1 MRTALLLCLALP
13 LAACGPTLAQR
24 ESAAKPAIDAL
35 RAAQFDDARA
45 KAGEVLGKDAANPYA
60 CLVDAVARYRKVMHD
75 LMTDLP
81 SVLIGAVVGRGF
93 NERYLRFAL
102 ENAEKE
108 LRVVDA
114 DLERAARH
122 PELTF
127 ELCLACWEVDWN
139 RNGRVDRRDRA
150 FLEIEIDANGKELP
164 EGDPRRR
171 PTFKF
176 DHGDVLWARAFVS
189 FQRAVLDVALAYG
202 YADIERVIPEL
213 VRSRMK
219 GVLRLKLEHPE
230 RMKEARALVLRGLGL
245 ADEARVAYLAE
256 TDDDREWLPNPRQK
270 SHPLPLPVDEALY
283 QTWKDVVGDL
293 TRIVSREEALS
304 VAELAQLGKH
314 KWPNPPGGYLDLG
327 GMLEKPKDIVIDLG
341 QLADRDRDDIAMTET
356 ALKDIFG
363 DYYVSSAKPSPLL
376 GRLKRMRSEVDRGH
390 ESMERKLRY
399 LFWLN

>member
-24 ESAAKPAIDAL
+24 ETAAKPAIDAL
-35 RAAQFDDARA
+35 RAARFEEARTR
-45 KAGEVLGKDAANPYA
+45 AGEVLGQDAGNPYA
-60 CLVDAVARYRKVMHD
+60 SLVDAVARYRKVMHD

-81 SVLIGAVVGRGF
+81 SILIGAVVGRGF

-108 LRVVDA
+108 LTTVDA
-114 DLERAARH
+114 GLERAARH

-139 RNGRVDRRDRA
+139 RNGRIDNRDRA
-150 FLEIEIDANGKELP
+150 FLEIEVDANGKALP
-164 EGDPRRR
+164 EDDPRRR

-189 FQRAVLDVALAYG
+189 FQRAVLDVVLAYG
-202 YADIERVIPEL
+202 YGDLDRVIPEL
-213 VRSRMK
+213 MRHKR
-219 GVLRLKLEHPE
+219 GVFRLKLEHPE
-230 RMKEARALVLRGLGL
+230 RMKAARALVLRGLEL
-245 ADEARVAYLAE
+245 ADQARLAYLAE
-256 TDDDREWLPNPRQK
+256 TDDDREWLPSPKQK
-270 SHPLPLPVDEALY
+270 SHPLPLPVDDALY

-293 TRIVSREEALS
+293 QRIVRREEALS

-314 KWPNPPGGYLDLG
+314 KWTSPPGGFLDLG
-327 GMLEKPKDIVIDLG
+327 GMLEKPKDIVLDLG
-341 QLADRDRDDIAMTET
+341 QLAERDRDSAGMTEA

-363 DYYVSSAKPSPLL
+363 DYYVASMKASPLI
-376 GRLKRMRSEVDRGH
+376 GRLKRMKAEVDRGH

>member
-24 ESAAKPAIDAL
+24 ETAARPAIEAL
-35 RAAQFDDARA
+35 RAARFDDART
-45 KAGEVLGKDAANPYA
+45 KAGEVLKADAANPYA
-60 CLVDAVARYRKVMHD
+60 SLVDAVARYRNVMHD

-81 SVLIGAVVGRGF
+81 SILIGAVVGRGF
-93 NERYLRFAL
+93 NDRYLRFAL

-114 DLERAARH
+114 SLERAARF

-139 RNGRVDRRDRA
+139 RNGRVDKRDRA
-150 FLEIEIDANGKELP
+150 FLEIELDASGKELP

-189 FQRAVLDVALAYG
+189 FQRAALDVVLAYG
-202 YADIERVIPEL
+202 YADLDRVIPEIM
-213 VRSRMK
+213 RHKK
-219 GVLRLKLEHPE
+219 GALRLKLEHPE
-230 RMKEARALVLRGLGL
+230 RMKEARALVLRGLDF
-245 ADEARVAYLAE
+245 ADQARVAYLAE
-256 TDDDREWLPNPRQK
+256 TDDDREWLPSPRQE

-293 TRIVSREEALS
+293 RRIVSREEGLS
-304 VAELAQLGKH
+304 VAELAQLGHH
-314 KWPNPPGGYLDLG
+314 KWPQPPSGYLDLG
-327 GMLEKPKDIVIDLG
+327 GMLERPKDIVIDLG
-341 QLADRDRDDIAMTET
+341 QLAERDRENVGMTEA
-356 ALKDIFG
+356 ALKDVFG
-363 DYYVSSAKPSPLL
+363 DYYRGDMKASPLV
-376 GRLKRMRSEVDRGH
+376 GRLQRMKAEVDRGH
-390 ESMERKLRY
+390 ESFERKMRY

>member
-1 MRTALLLCLALP
+1 MRAAFLLCLVLP

-24 ESAAKPAIDAL
+24 ETAAKPAIDAL
-35 RAAQFDDARA
+35 RAARFDEASTR
-45 KAGEVLGKDAANPYA
+45 AGEVLGKDAGNPYA
-60 CLVDAVARYRKVMHD
+60 ALVDAVARYRKVMHD

-81 SVLIGAVVGRGF
+81 SILIGAVVGRGF
-93 NERYLRFAL
+93 NDRYLRFAL

-108 LRVVDA
+108 LKVVDA

-139 RNGRVDRRDRA
+139 RNGRIDQRDRA
-150 FLEIEIDANGKELP
+150 FLEIEIDANGKELSP
-164 EGDPRRR
+164 DDPRRR
-171 PTFKF
+171 PTFRF

-189 FQRAVLDVALAYG
+189 FQRAALDVVMAYG
-202 YADIERVIPEL
+202 YGDLERVIPEL
-213 VRSRMK
+213 MRHKR
-219 GVLRLKLEHPE
+219 GVLRLKLEHPA
-230 RMKEARALVLRGLGL
+230 RMKEARALLLRGLDL
-245 ADEARVAYLAE
+245 ADQARVAYLAE

-293 TRIVSREEALS
+293 QRIVHREEALA
-304 VAELAQLGKH
+304 VGELAQLGKH
-314 KWPNPPGGYLDLG
+314 RWPQPPSGYLDLG

-341 QLADRDRDDIAMTET
+341 MLAERDRDNVGMTEA
-356 ALKDIFG
+356 ALKDVFG
-363 DYYVSSAKPSPLL
+363 DYYVASMKASPLI
-376 GRLKRMRSEVDRGH
+376 GRLKRMKSEVDKGH